1 MSLKE
6 NVDYIKQEIGTEEK
20 FLEGFVKFERIYKKY
35 KFVII
40 SSCVSI
46 ALLVV
51 GVYTK
56 DYLDNENKLKAN
68 EAYNKLLSDPAN
80 TVALATLKDTNI
92 ELYNIVTSKG
102 ESKVQMPYLKEL
114 AAYSKAMEESNI
126 KALDTLIMNP
136 EFILKEYAIFNKAL
150 LQAKNGDYVS
160 AKETLK
166 LISKDS
172 QVAKL
177 SDSLKHY
184 LITK

>member
-35 KFVII
+35 KFAII
-40 SSCVSI
+40 ASSISI
-46 ALLVV
+46 VLLVA

-56 DYLDNENKLKAN
+56 DYLDSANKLKAN
-68 EAYNKLLSDPAN
+68 EAYNKLISDPTN

-92 ELYNIVTSKG
+92 KLYNIVTSNS
-102 ESKVQMPYLKEL
+102 ESKIEMSYLKEL
-114 AAYSKAMEESNI
+114 AQYSKAIEKSNV
-126 KALDTLIMNP
+126 KALDSLIMNP
-136 EFILKEYAIFNKAL
+136 EFILKEYAMFNKAL
-150 LQAKNGDYVS
+150 LQAKNGDYKAS
-160 AKETLK
+160 KETLK